1 MGSTSRGFGCFLP
14 GQKRET
20 VRMGKKILVV
30 DDSSIMRKM
39 IKQTLVGAGHDVVGE
54 AKSGDEAISL
64 YRQLRPQVVTMD
76 ITMRGMDGIAAAK
89 AILQM
94 DSTARIIMLSNLDE
108 DKFSDEAVQIGAKG
122 YINKHKT
129 AEILDL
135 IDRL

>member
-1 MGSTSRGFGCFLP
+1 
-14 GQKRET
+14 
-20 VRMGKKILVV
+20 MGKTILVV

-39 IKQTLVGAGHDVVGE
+39 IKKTLVEAGHTVVGE
-54 AKSGDEAISL
+54 AKSGDEAISF
-64 YRQLRPQVVTMD
+64 YQQLNPQVVTMD

-89 AILQM
+89 AIMQM
-94 DSTARIIMLSNLDE
+94 DANARIIMLSNLDE
-108 DKFSDEAVQIGAKG
+108 DRFSEEAVQIGAKG

>member
-1 MGSTSRGFGCFLP
+1 
-14 GQKRET
+14 
-20 VRMGKKILVV
+20 MGKTILVV

-39 IKQTLVGAGHDVVGE
+39 IKQTLVGAGHNVIGE
-54 AKSGDEAISL
+54 AKNGDDAVAMYQRLNPEL
-64 YRQLRPQVVTMD
+64 VTMD

-89 AILQM
+89 AILEF
-94 DSTARIIMLSNLDE
+94 DDRARIIMLSNLDE
-108 DKFSDEAVQIGAKG
+108 NKFSKEAAQIGAKG

>member
-1 MGSTSRGFGCFLP
+1 
-14 GQKRET
+14 
-20 VRMGKKILVV
+20 MGKTILVV

-39 IKQTLVGAGHDVVGE
+39 IKQTLIGSGHTVVGE
-54 AKSGDEAISL
+54 AKSGDDAIAL
-64 YRQLRPQVVTMD
+64 YQGLNPELVTMD

-89 AILQM
+89 VILEF
-94 DSTARIIMLSNLDE
+94 DAGAKIIMLSNLDE
-108 DKFSDEAVQIGAKG
+108 DKFSNEAAQIGAKG

>member
-1 MGSTSRGFGCFLP
+1 
-14 GQKRET
+14 
-20 VRMGKKILVV
+20 MGKTILVV

-39 IKQTLVGAGHDVVGE
+39 IKKTLVGAGHTVVGE
-54 AKSGDEAISL
+54 AKSGDEAISF
-64 YRQLRPQVVTMD
+64 YQQLNPQVVTMD

-89 AILQM
+89 AIMQL
-94 DSTARIIMLSNLDE
+94 DTNARIIMLSNLDE
-108 DKFSDEAVQIGAKG
+108 DRFSDEAVQIGAKG